1 MKDHDLTSLRNIL
14 LLDRTQDLSETDVL
28 YPFALDELLCRQT
41 GKGGPAICHLWRHPH
56 AFVLG
61 LRDSRLPQAKE
72 ALHWLAS
79 LGRSTAVRNTGGAG
93 VPLDPGVI
101 NISLILPKTAG
112 DDRHFHQDFEQMYT
126 LIREALRETGY
137 TIEKGEI
144 QGAFCP
150 GDYDLSIAGRKFCGI
165 AQRRQAKAYIVQA
178 FVIAEGSGRERAKLA
193 REFYER
199 AAIGAA
205 QPDYPI
211 VEEQSTASIEELT
224 HIGPH
229 AAQAFI
235 DAIKRVIR
243 EQQSRDEADRVLPNG
258 IIPTSEEIHVMA
270 ATLRQRYGIS

>member
-1 MKDHDLTSLRNIL
+1 MNDHTIDNLHHIL
-14 LLDRTQDLSETDVL
+14 LLDRTQDLTQTDVL

-41 GKGGPAICHLWRHPH
+41 GKGGPAICHLWRHPN

-72 ALHWLAS
+72 ALDWLAS

-93 VPLDPGVI
+93 VPLDLGVI
-101 NISLILPKTAG
+101 NISLILPKTSG

-126 LIREALRETGY
+126 LIRDALRETGY
-137 TIEKGEI
+137 PIEKGEI

-193 REFYER
+193 REFYDR
-199 AAIGAA
+199 ASIGAA
-205 QPDYPI
+205 EPDYPI
-211 VEEQSTASIEELT
+211 VEEHSTASLEELAQ
-224 HIGPH
+224 IGSD
-229 AAQAFI
+229 AAKTFI
-235 DAIKRVIR
+235 EAVKRVIR
-243 EQQSRDEADRVLPNG
+243 EHQSGVETDRILPNG
-258 IIPTSEEIHVMA
+258 IMPTSDEIHAMIA
-270 ATLRQRYGIS
+270 ALRERYRIS